1 MVLTQNPRQPIWTM
15 KRQLHLITLIIR
27 PPQSIPIMRARQL
40 TWNMRL
46 RPVRRA
52 KHTGVGRRP
61 LLPLTRNMRKAPR
74 LTEDGK
80 RPPHLLTP
88 STRRAQLMED
98 GKKAPRPH
106 IPHTR
111 KAPRHPIPH
120 TRRAQHLTPHGK
132 RAPHPLIPHTRR
144 APRHPIPHTRRAPR
158 HPIPHTRR
166 APRHPIPHTRRAPR
180 HPIPHTRRAQH
191 LTPHGKRAPRHPT
204 PCTKRAH
211 LTPHGKRALHLL
223 TPSTH
228 QPRTVDTGPGP
239 RLQATTKDILKKPLA
254 KRAAK
259 FLATRSGLQAP
270 RSTQL
275 QSLLQSTRFR
285 LLL

>member
-111 KAPRHPIPH
+111 RAPRHPIPH

-132 RAPHPLIPHTRR
+132 RAPHPL
-144 APRHPIPHTRRAPR
+144 
-158 HPIPHTRR
+158 IPHTRR